1 MRKAKDS
8 RPGMGRAKVLVDRI
22 PFFYGWVIV
31 ACAMCANFARQGSA
45 VATLS
50 IFAVPM
56 STEFG
61 WSRTAF
67 SGAVSLGGV
76 LGALISPKVGVFV
89 DRSGPGKVFAIGA
102 FLIGITMIADRK
114 SVV

>member
-1 MRKAKDS
+1 MRS
-8 RPGMGRAKVLVDRI
+8 LEILVRRI

-31 ACAMCANFARQGSA
+31 GCAMCANFSRQGAA

-56 STEFG
+56 TAEFD

-67 SGAVSLGGV
+67 SGAVSLGGL
-76 LGALISPKVGVFV
+76 LGAIISPKVGVFV
-89 DRSGPGKVFAIGA
+89 DRRIVSSAAVSVSVCLQRARGLECQFVQLPVVRGA
-102 FLIGITMIADRK
+102 
-114 SVV
+114 